1 MADIGGISGNQ
12 LRLFIEKIER
22 LEAEKSELMEN
33 LREVFAEA
41 KSVGFDVKIMK
52 QIIKLRKMKT
62 EDLAEQEE
70 LLDIYKAALGM
81 IPDFESSE
89 NLAS

>member
-1 MADIGGISGNQ
+1 MTDIGGISGNQ
-12 LRLFIEKIER
+12 LRLFIEKVER
-22 LEAEKSELMEN
+22 LEEEKNDLMEN

-52 QIIKLRKMKT
+52 QIIKLRKMKK
-62 EDLAEQEE
+62 EDVVEQEE

-81 IPDFESSE
+81 LPTFESRDE
-89 NLAS
+89 QAA